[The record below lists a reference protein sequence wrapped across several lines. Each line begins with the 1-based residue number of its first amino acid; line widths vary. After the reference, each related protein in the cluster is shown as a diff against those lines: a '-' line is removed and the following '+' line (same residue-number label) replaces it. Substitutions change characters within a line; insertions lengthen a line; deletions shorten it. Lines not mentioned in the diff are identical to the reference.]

1 MRDLAPILSHPVAI
15 VVLARYWE
23 IFTGF
28 LDSVEEIAP
37 DIPKILVRDPSD
49 EPWPQLGGRWRTIM
63 GPEKF
68 SMAGNAN
75 LGVKAAPADCDV
87 LYCGDDIRFPESGS
101 LERLQAIAYAHP
113 EVGILSPR
121 LDGRAS
127 VALGHP
133 GSECD
138 WVLPLDMWFPCVYVK
153 RELIDRIGYWDEQFD
168 SFGDD
173 FDYSVRALFA
183 GYRLA
188 VTTAVTVEHG
198 KPGPGG
204 PPTFVRKG
212 GTARHAEQKAE
223 THAKLAA
230 KYGVTRDRLAE
241 YVRTGELAILQP
253 PAIVDTKIGAAS

>member
-1 MRDLAPILSHPVAI
+1 
-15 VVLARYWE
+15 
-23 IFTGF
+23 
-28 LDSVEEIAP
+28 
-37 DIPKILVRDPSD
+37 
-49 EPWPQLGGRWRTIM
+49 
-63 GPEKF
+63 
-68 SMAGNAN
+68 MAANAN
-75 LGVKAAPADCDV
+75 LGVKAVDAGADV

-241 YVRTGELAILQP
+241 YFRTGELAILQP